1 MLKVVFW
8 YTYRCSAAGSVH
20 HPLVVLL
27 AQTREHEHD
36 EDETSHE
43 RDEGEHNEHDAHSVE
58 GVLRVVPLFWR
69 ITLLSAA
76 VAEETVST
84 VPKIVSQ
91 TVFIPAAN
99 IHVR

>member
-1 MLKVVFW
+1 MLKVVFG
-8 YTYRCSAAGSVH
+8 YTYRCSVTGSVH
-20 HPLVVLL
+20 HSLVVLL

-36 EDETSHE
+36 EDETGHE
-43 RDEGEHNEHDAHSVE
+43 RDEGEHNEHDSHSAE

-69 ITLLSAA
+69 ITLLGAA
-76 VAEETVST
+76 VAEEAVRT
-84 VPKIVSQ
+84 VPQIVSQ